1 MGRLGEEGSS
11 QTGAFGVDFGETFW
25 VVDRHVLFFCF
36 FFCNPRKSQPKHC
49 LRPMPRT
56 LAPSL
61 PRLGNLLFFFSEAS
75 MRRGTISLFLCFI
88 PDVIYS

>member
-36 FFCNPRKSQPKHC
+36 FFVTQERANLNTALGQCQEHWHQAFLGLVTSCFFLVKLQC
-49 LRPMPRT
+49 EE
-56 LAPSL
+56 APF
-61 PRLGNLLFFFSEAS
+61 P
-75 MRRGTISLFLCFI
+75 CFC
-88 PDVIYS
+88 VLYLM